1 MSVIV
6 AFAEGSQNVTLVLGL
21 RNRSEGGGIE
31 PPTRGFSVLASC
43 TQEHPPSPK
52 NNYLE
57 GDPPLDRGR
66 WMLLGDAQPRQ
77 PGLSVQT
84 WEGRR
89 RACRAGILISDIALL
104 FI

>member
-1 MSVIV
+1 MG
-6 AFAEGSQNVTLVLGL
+6 AESNHRHADFQ
-21 RNRSEGGGIE
+21 SS
-31 PPTRGFSVLASC
+31 PSC